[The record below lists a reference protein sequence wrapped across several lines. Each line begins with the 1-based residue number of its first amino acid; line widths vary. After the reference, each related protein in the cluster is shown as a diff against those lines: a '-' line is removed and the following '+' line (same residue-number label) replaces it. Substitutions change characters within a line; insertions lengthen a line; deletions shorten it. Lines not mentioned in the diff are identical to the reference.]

1 MALHNDHVGH
11 LLGSGG
17 TGDVYAAYID
27 GRPSQFDNPQLF
39 AAELAAYTVIAR
51 VPALQRHLCP
61 FYGVY
66 DGADLLL
73 DTPCHPRALR
83 LALLQGAPLHE
94 VLAERD
100 DVQQA
105 LAETVR
111 LLHDAGVCH
120 GDIRPA
126 NIFVHGAGV
135 RLLDFSKPVLR
146 SAVSPL
152 RWENATRVERA
163 SLRAVFADLDSR
175 EARTRPSCP
184 APPCVVA
191 ADPLQASRQVLALLN
206 RARPDDPGYQLNL
219 ARHLARIAQPDPAV
233 LRAVFDAAESVP
245 SAELALA
252 LGRALA
258 RSSDV
263 DALRVLYSA
272 ISHPAPPNND
282 DDDDDRT
289 AAAVRLHLL
298 TLAARVASRLEAA
311 GARADM
317 PPGATAY
324 GLFNQAIA
332 LASRLRRPAH
342 PHTMELRVSFVR
354 HLYQLGVYQDV
365 VVVAAGLV
373 ADAAAAPALGELRNV
388 LADLER
394 LLRTMNRGV
403 QGDDG
408 DEGV

>member
-1 MALHNDHVGH
+1 MALHHDRVGH

-17 TGDVYAAYID
+17 RGGVYAA
-27 GRPSQFDNPQLF
+27 GTF
-39 AAELAAYTVIAR
+39 
-51 VPALQRHLCP
+51 CP

-100 DVQQA
+100 DVQHA

-126 NIFVHGAGV
+126 NIFVHGVGV
-135 RLLDFSKPVLR
+135 CLLDSSKSVLR
-146 SAVSPL
+146 SAVSPV
-152 RWENATRVERA
+152 RWQHATRVDRA

-175 EARTRPSCP
+175 EARTRPS
-184 APPCVVA
+184 
-191 ADPLQASRQVLALLN
+191 ASRHVLALLN
-206 RARPDDPGYQLNL
+206 RPHPNDPGYQLQL
-219 ARHLARIAQPDPAV
+219 ARHLGRIAQPDPAIIRAA
-233 LRAVFDAAESVP
+233 LRAVPVP
-245 SAELALA
+245 SAQLALVLGLALA
-252 LGRALA
+252 RT
-258 RSSDV
+258 SDA

-272 ISHPAPPNND
+272 ISRPAPSNND
-282 DDDDDRT
+282 DDDDDDDGAP
-289 AAAVRLHLL
+289 AAISLQLL
-298 TLAARVASRLEAA
+298 TLAARAASRLEAA

-317 PPGATAY
+317 PPGATAV
-324 GLFNQAIA
+324 GLFHQAIA
-332 LASRLRRPAH
+332 LASRLRGPAH
-342 PHTMELRVSFVR
+342 PNTMGLRVSYVR
-354 HLYQLGVYQDV
+354 HLYQQGVYQGV

-394 LLRTMNRGV
+394 LLRTMTRSV
-403 QGDDG
+403 RGDDG

>member
-1 MALHNDHVGH
+1 MALHNDRVGH

-135 RLLDFSKPVLR
+135 
-146 SAVSPL
+146 
-152 RWENATRVERA
+152 
-163 SLRAVFADLDSR
+163 
-175 EARTRPSCP
+175 
-184 APPCVVA
+184 A

-233 LRAVFDAAESVP
+233 LRAVFDAAEPVP

-272 ISHPAPPNND
+272 ISHPAPPNNNDDD

-373 ADAAAAPALGELRNV
+373 ADAAAAPALGELRN
-388 LADLER
+388 
-394 LLRTMNRGV
+394 
-403 QGDDG
+403 GDDG